1 MRSVTFLPSRLLFL
15 AFTLATACAQ
25 DPLAL
30 FNGTNLDGWDGDPRF
45 WKVEDGCLRA
55 MVVKEG
61 GFQDIRTI
69 RKFREFELEFGFA
82 PGQRAGSARLGHTTS
97 IAIPGVPP
105 GVYYVRVK
113 ALNEVGPSPASAD
126 VRVVV
131 P

>member
-1 MRSVTFLPSRLLFL
+1 MSVWAIFAGLAGVIHIAFFVLESFLFTKPAGRKIFKMSEADAETMKFFAFNQGFYNRSL
-15 AFTLATACAQ
+15 AIGVLA
-25 DPLAL
+25 
-30 FNGTNLDGWDGDPRF
+30 G
-45 WKVEDGCLRA
+45 
-55 MVVKEG
+55 
-61 GFQDIRTI
+61 I
-69 RKFREFELEFGFA
+69 A
-82 PGQRAGSARLGHTTS
+82 PGQRAGSARLGHMTS